1 MLHIVK
7 DTAKLALAQRYCL
20 AEDSIILVEEAVYM
34 SNPSAGSFLL
44 LNDLNRVYVLLEDL
58 CARGV
63 QDLCSVQ
70 ITKVDF
76 SGLVELTANHEKS
89 ITW

>member
-34 SNPSAGSFLL
+34 SNPSAGSF
-44 LNDLNRVYVLLEDL
+44 YY
-58 CARGV
+58 
-63 QDLCSVQ
+63 ST
-70 ITKVDF
+70 I
-76 SGLVELTANHEKS
+76 
-89 ITW
+89 